1 MAMLAWLREMNTRE
15 SEVMICST
23 CGGFHHVA
31 PAVVAHL
38 HETPLPLVHLSTRPG
53 ILPSRLESLRITIGG
68 LVRPDPETVA
78 YALTGLHLAVFH
90 VQKTFP
96 RARRNE

>member
-1 MAMLAWLREMNTRE
+1 MNTRVHWQVE
-15 SEVMICST
+15 SEVMIGST

-31 PAVVAHL
+31 PTVAAHL
-38 HETPLPLVHLSTRPG
+38 HETPLPLAHLSTLPSS
-53 ILPSRLESLRITIGG
+53 LPSRLGPLRITIGS

-78 YALTGLHLAVFH
+78 SALTGLHLAVFH

-96 RARRNE
+96 RARRNK